1 MVTIRYKLTSNDLAE
16 IERERQGG
24 FPRQVLRILFGAA
37 AGFMGFFLVWQ
48 ATLFFAWNRPSAN
61 LTFIGFGLLLVWCGF
76 EAPGLNWL
84 VRQFSDPFAEREI
97 RVYDGKVIT
106 LCKGKSWQFRWLPR
120 RGFKETRKFF
130 LLSALK
136 SDGGVRI
143 PKHAVTPEQ
152 EHSLRE
158 FVEAEPVAGSPI
170 ECSFFLTQGDLNE
183 ARVARH
189 PWLGSKH
196 GDIVSRLV
204 LVMLAI
210 FLPTMFWIIRNSS
223 KPDLQQLTRE
233 PVITA
238 CLVPYELLLVW
249 GATGYIGKK
258 SLYSLHRERRMQ
270 INNLEIA
277 TTRGSRTRAHSW
289 KCFLGYQET
298 ANLFVLRARFTIKFV
313 IPKRALRS
321 GDEERLRALLWNHLP
336 DTLSS
341 L

>member
-1 MVTIRYKLTSNDLAE
+1 MVTIEYKLTSNDLAE
-16 IERERQGG
+16 IERERRGG
-24 FPRQVLRILFGAA
+24 FSRQVLRILFGAA

-48 ATLFFAWNRPSAN
+48 ATLFFAWNRPFAN

-120 RGFKETRKFF
+120 RGFNETRKFF
-130 LLSALK
+130 LLSALNK

-152 EHSLRE
+152 ERSLRE
-158 FVEAEPVAGSPI
+158 FVEAEPLAGSPI
-170 ECSFFLTQGDLNE
+170 EGSFFLTQDDLNE
-183 ARVARH
+183 ARGARH

-196 GDIVSRLV
+196 GVISRFALA
-204 LVMLAI
+204 MLAI
-210 FLPTMFWIIRNSS
+210 FLPATFWIVRNSS
-223 KPDLQQLTRE
+223 EPDLQQLTRG
-233 PVITA
+233 PFIIA
-238 CLVPYELLLVW
+238 CLVAYELLLVW
-249 GATGYIGKK
+249 GTIGYVGKE
-258 SLYSLHRERRMQ
+258 SLYGLHQERRMQ

-277 TTRGSRTRAHSW
+277 TTRGSRTKVYKW
-289 KCFLGYQET
+289 KDFLCYQES
-298 ANLFVLRARFTIKFV
+298 ANLFVLRAQFTMDFV